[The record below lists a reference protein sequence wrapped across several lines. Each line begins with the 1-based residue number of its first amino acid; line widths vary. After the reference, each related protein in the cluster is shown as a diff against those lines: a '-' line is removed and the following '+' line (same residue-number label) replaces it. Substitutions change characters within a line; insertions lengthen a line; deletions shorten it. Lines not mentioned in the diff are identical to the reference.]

1 MVSDMSHIRTESVS
15 HRDLSY
21 AYTHRQ
27 GSATER

>member
-1 MVSDMSHIRTESVS
+1 MVGDVGHICTDSVP
-15 HRDLSY
+15 HPVLSY